1 MSAYFQDNKVHIVA
15 TTTMRSITGT
25 QGDDYAGTKSTWLT
39 VAPGERCSA
48 SLTRS
53 SPAVAGTA
61 GKAKA
66 NRPVLSNLKM
76 STRKFA
82 AARTGLAKRKS
93 RTQIS
98 WKLSR
103 AATVKLAVQLRT
115 GQACRQ
121 EEEKEV
127 TWAKGTITKKNAKAG
142 TTKLMFTGTLGKHKL
157 SRGSYRLTATA
168 IAGQLKSATKT
179 LRFTVVKL

>member
-1 MSAYFQDNKVHIVA
+1 MQVPV
-15 TTTMRSITGT
+15 TGSL
-25 QGDDYAGTKSTWLT
+25 GDDYGGTKSTWLT
-39 VAPGERCSA
+39 VSPGDTVLGVA
-48 SLTRS
+48 N
-53 SPAVAGTA
+53 PIVVPPVAVDTA

-82 AARTGLAKRKS
+82 AARKGLAKRKS

-103 AATVKLAVQLRT
+103 VATVKLAVQLRKVKKVGKKT
-115 GQACRQ
+115 RITW
-121 EEEKEV
+121 V
-127 TWAKGTITKKNAKAG
+127 TKGTITKKNAKAG
-142 TTKLMFTGTLGKHKL
+142 TTKLTFTGKLGKHKL
-157 SRGSYRLTATA
+157 TRGSYRLTATA
-168 IAGQLKSATKT
+168 TAGQLKSATKT